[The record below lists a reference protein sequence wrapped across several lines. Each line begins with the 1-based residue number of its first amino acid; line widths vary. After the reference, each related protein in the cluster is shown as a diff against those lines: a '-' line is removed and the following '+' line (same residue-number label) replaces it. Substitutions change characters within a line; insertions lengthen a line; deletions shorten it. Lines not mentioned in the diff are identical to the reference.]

1 MTEQQESSTEKPKKP
16 TPTQLKA
23 ELEALKEVA
32 TQRMTRIRDTEI
44 LLQKIRAAIKSD
56 GRPGM
61 SLSQDHFRLKTQL
74 DGVRRLLGVTG
85 EADV

>member
-1 MTEQQESSTEKPKKP
+1 MTEQAESSQEKAKRP

-32 TQRMTRIRDTEI
+32 GQRMTRIRDTEI
-44 LLQKIRAAIKSD
+44 LLQKVRTAIKSD
-56 GRPGM
+56 GKPGL

-74 DGVRRLLGVTG
+74 DAVRKLLDVTG